1 VRVPY
6 RLQREGSGY
15 VVVNSDTG
23 KRHSNKPLP
32 RSRAVA
38 QMRLLYAAENGTSTK
53 AANYGAKVGE
63 QIAGRLIRAA
73 GGRFGSGDAAA
84 DPAKTQAEAAA
95 TIAHNRALNAAAAKP
110 GGRKHRVAKPHKARA
125 KKPHTGHV
133 AKPKKT
139 RARSASGKRRD
150 LARQV
155 MHHGRVAKALGLM
168 EDAAGSLLDLAQ
180 GKKVTDDGGLEK
192 MGLAVAQKD
201 GTFKLTAAGE
211 AVAKAADAGDVKA
224 ARTVMDA
231 ISTTTKDT
239 GHTGVMLAFFL
250 PGLVASE
257 LAQQTSAAG
266 VATPEPVDDLHLT
279 LAYLGKASD
288 LADSKYQI
296 LAGAERYARYASAV
310 MGTVSGIGR
319 FDTDEGDGTN
329 ALYASFDAPDLS
341 AWRDNLIQ
349 ELANQ
354 SATLPAANHGYTPHI
369 TLAYVP
375 ADAPTPMI
383 PVGQLP
389 ITFDTLTVAWG
400 DERIDFPLLRS
411 SPMVFKDKHDR
422 WRWVTF
428 SSTAYRDRD
437 GEIVSTKALAD
448 DVARADADGQYGPLR
463 WWHMPGVD
471 IGDCDFNAVTGRVLV
486 ESGTFRDERIG
497 ERIKAAASDLQVS
510 IGFHHAPT
518 EPVDGV
524 FSSIRRFERSLLP
537 AGRAS
542 NPYTRLLVQ
551 ETPSMDQ
558 PKQDA
563 LKALLGDDKLLE
575 QLLTQAE
582 ATTKAADAAGV
593 AFKAAAPMPTEA
605 PDDPADEAADAA
617 AGITEEEDVVAIGDM
632 APVEFQE
639 MLTDALQPVA
649 DAIKL
654 LAGICGGMVS
664 TMTGVQTKEAAVET
678 RLTEVETK
686 AAAVPDLTTQLATT
700 KAALEAAQAE
710 IAELKGDL
718 PKSVN
723 ERRASQATATVL
735 TPEQSA
741 QYKSDDAQPRG
752 DPNFINSFVLGQPV
766 QQGA

>member
-1 VRVPY
+1 MPY
-6 RLQREGSGY
+6 KLVKSGDGY
-15 VVVNSDTG
+15 IVTNSETG
-23 KRHSNKPLP
+23 RKHSDKPLP

-38 QMRLLYAAENGTSTK
+38 RMRALYAAENGTSTK

-84 DPAKTQAEAAA
+84 DPAKTQADAAA

-110 GGRKHRVAKPHKARA
+110 TGRKRRAAKPHKPHKARA
-125 KKPHTGHV
+125 KKPHKGHV
-133 AKPKKT
+133 AKPKKA

-155 MHHGRVAKALGLM
+155 MHHARVAKALGLM

-180 GKKVTDDGGLEK
+180 GKKVTDDGGLAK
-192 MGLAVAQKD
+192 MNLAVAQSD
-201 GTFKLTAAGE
+201 GTYKLTAAGD
-211 AVAKAADAGDVKA
+211 ALAKAADAGDVKG
-224 ARTVMDA
+224 ARTIMDA
-231 ISTTTKDT
+231 ITTK
-239 GHTGVMLAFFL
+239 
-250 PGLVASE
+250 E
-257 LAQQTSAAG
+257 AA
-266 VATPEPVDDLHLT
+266 P
-279 LAYLGKASD
+279 
-288 LADSKYQI
+288 I
-296 LAGAERYARYASAV
+296 
-310 MGTVSGIGR
+310 I
-319 FDTDEGDGTN
+319 
-329 ALYASFDAPDLS
+329 
-341 AWRDNLIQ
+341 
-349 ELANQ
+349 
-354 SATLPAANHGYTPHI
+354 
-369 TLAYVP
+369 
-375 ADAPTPMI
+375 PT
-383 PVGQLP
+383 
-389 ITFDTLTVAWG
+389 
-400 DERIDFPLLRS
+400 
-411 SPMVFKDKHDR
+411 PMVFKDNNDR

-448 DVARADADGQYGPLR
+448 DVARADADGDYGPLR

-486 ESGTFRDERIG
+486 ESGTFRDERVG
-497 ERIKAAASDLQVS
+497 ERIKAAATDLQVS

-575 QLLTQAE
+575 QLLTQADQ
-582 ATTKAADAAGV
+582 TTKAADAAGV
-593 AFKAAAPMPTEA
+593 AFKAAAPVPTEA

-639 MLTDALQPVA
+639 LLTDALQPVA

-723 ERRASQATATVL
+723 ERRASQSTATVL
-735 TPEQSA
+735 SPEQTA
-741 QYKSDDAQPRG
+741 QYKGDDAQPRG